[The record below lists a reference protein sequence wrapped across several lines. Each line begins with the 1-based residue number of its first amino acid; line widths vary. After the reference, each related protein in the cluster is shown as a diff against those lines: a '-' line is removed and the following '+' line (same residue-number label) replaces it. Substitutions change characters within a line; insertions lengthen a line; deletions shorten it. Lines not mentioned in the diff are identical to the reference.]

1 MNGTLFI
8 YKCHCFY
15 NVLSRQVWSL
25 QILKWRDMWPSM
37 VTHTL
42 NLCSA
47 FNPSYVHTY
56 SSEHP
61 HTAVNTHPEQW
72 TAIYAAAPREQL
84 GVRCPW
90 HLSRGIEGG
99 VEIALVIHSP
109 HLQSLPDLRL
119 EPATLG
125 YESDSLKVRPRLPT
139 IKAGMVNL
147 LWTVNLL
154 FNFRINR
161 FSYFF
166 FVFLHLADDFIQ
178 SNLHSI

>member
-1 MNGTLFI
+1 MTCG
-8 YKCHCFY
+8 
-15 NVLSRQVWSL
+15 QVWL
-25 QILKWRDMWPSM
+25 PILWICAL
-37 VTHTL
+37 H
-42 NLCSA
+42 

-154 FNFRINR
+154 FNFLINR

-166 FVFLHLADDFIQ
+166 F
-178 SNLHSI
+178 SISAFGRWFYPKQHT